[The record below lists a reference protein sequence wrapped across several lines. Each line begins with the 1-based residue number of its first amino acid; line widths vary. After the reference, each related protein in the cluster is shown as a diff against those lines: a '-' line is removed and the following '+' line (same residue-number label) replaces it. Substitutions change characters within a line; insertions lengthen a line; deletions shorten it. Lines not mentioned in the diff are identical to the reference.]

1 MHQATA
7 LTSEDSGLHLVQAPK
22 KPRKRSPKKTSREL
36 AALRSELESLK
47 AQPAPT
53 PEPLPVVEPKSKTL
67 SALGGALLGGFV
79 PLAAHTLVN
88 APEFQ
93 GVPHLFWIVV
103 ACLAYSAPTVCGW
116 AGTFT
121 TAGAKHWASHTL
133 GWLKAFG
140 FVVCLEG
147 ILVAAPASCAWLS
160 WVALA
165 MLMGINATILAVKF
179 SKR

>member
-1 MHQATA
+1 MQQAAA
-7 LTSEDSGLHLVQAPK
+7 LTEDSGLHLVRTPK
-22 KPRKRSPKKTSREL
+22 KRRSSKRAPRPDHEL
-36 AALRSELESLK
+36 AALRAQIEALK
-47 AQPAPT
+47 ATPAPA
-53 PEPLPVVEPKSKTL
+53 PVEAPKQQPMGL
-67 SALGGALLGGFV
+67 GAIGGAMLGGFV

-88 APEFQ
+88 APEFK
-93 GVPHLFWIVV
+93 GVPHLLWIVV

-147 ILVAAPASCAWLS
+147 ILVAAPASCSWLS

>member
-1 MHQATA
+1 MQQAAA
-7 LTSEDSGLHLVQAPK
+7 LTEDSGLHLVK
-22 KPRKRSPKKTSREL
+22 KPRKRSSKRPVTP
-36 AALRSELESLK
+36 
-47 AQPAPT
+47 PAPK
-53 PEPLPVVEPKSKTL
+53 PVPKSKTL
-67 SALGGALLGGFV
+67 AAVGGSMLGGFV

-88 APEFQ
+88 APEF
-93 GVPHLFWIVV
+93 GATKHLLWIVV

-133 GWLKAFG
+133 GWLKALG
-140 FVVCLEG
+140 FVACLEG

-160 WVALA
+160 WIALA